1 MHNSLVVA
9 CAAAPASLRRRGD
22 KRARAKLH
30 VSLLKRLHKIDD
42 GRRLRYAESMKRDE
56 RII

>member
-42 GRRLRYAESMKRDE
+42 GRRYAESMKRDE